1 MVTEKQIIA
10 HAKKTAKEL
19 GLRFLRISMRP
30 GVEVGWADSFILGPN
45 RHLLGLETKRL
56 GKPATPMQ
64 IERGK
69 TLVAY
74 GFAWAK
80 CDSKDDVDF
89 TLINFAKH
97 CVGQPLM
104 TREEFEAL

>member
-1 MVTEKQIIA
+1 
-10 HAKKTAKEL
+10 
-19 GLRFLRISMRP
+19 
-30 GVEVGWADSFILGPN
+30 
-45 RHLLGLETKRL
+45 
-56 GKPATPMQ
+56 MQ

-104 TREEFEAL
+104 TREEFGAL